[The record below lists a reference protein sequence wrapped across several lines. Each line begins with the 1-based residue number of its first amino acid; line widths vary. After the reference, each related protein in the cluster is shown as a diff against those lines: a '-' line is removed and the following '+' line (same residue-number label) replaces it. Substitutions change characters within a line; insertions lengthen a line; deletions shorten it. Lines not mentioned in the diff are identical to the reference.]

1 MSDRRDDVETFRAA
15 LPATLAAADAEA
27 AADAWTTARRAHTA
41 IAVDAAGFAAHLAA
55 IVLAEHRAVADLRV
69 DDLYVAFAC
78 CRGDPAAVAELER
91 LLAPVRSLMVR
102 RGNDA
107 ALVDDALQTVRY
119 RLLVSTPAREAKLAT
134 YRGTGSLGGW
144 LRVVALRQLYATRA
158 SPDGAEP
165 GSGPLA
171 RLATGAD
178 ATLAIVIRTHGPA
191 VRRMFRDA
199 LAALDDRQRDLLRL
213 EILDGLPHQ
222 QIADLH
228 GVHRT
233 TVLRWID
240 DARQLLAR
248 DVRRR
253 IKRELALSDDSAA
266 SLLRALASHVDL
278 SLGSAL
284 L

>member
-1 MSDRRDDVETFRAA
+1 MSDRPGDVETFRSAA
-15 LPATLAAADAEA
+15 L
-27 AADAWTTARRAHTA
+27 TARQAHA
-41 IAVDAAGFAAHLAA
+41 AFAVDADSFAPY
-55 IVLAEHRAVADLRV
+55 LAEVAAAGARPLAELRV

-78 CRGDPAAVAELER
+78 CRGDPAAIAELER

-119 RLLVSTPAREAKLAT
+119 RLLVSTPQREAKLAT

-158 SPDGAEP
+158 APDGADP

-171 RLATGAD
+171 RLATAAD
-178 ATLAIVIRTHGPA
+178 ATLAVVIRTHGPA

-199 LAALDDRQRDLLRL
+199 LASLDDRQRELLRL

-233 TVLRWID
+233 TVVRWID

-253 IKRELALSDDSAA
+253 IKRELGLGDDSAE
-266 SLLRALASHVDL
+266 SLLRAMADHVEL
-278 SLGSAL
+278 SLGSGL